1 MKKQDA
7 TTAQKLTQAFI
18 DHDRISDREWDA
30 KYDDLM
36 DGTRVLMQTDKGVDE
51 TTKTYADTMEI
62 IRYGLEIALGQRTF
76 GQEG

>member
-18 DHDRISDREWDA
+18 DLDRISDREWNS
-30 KYDDLM
+30 KYNDLM

-62 IRYGLEIALGQRTF
+62 IRYGLEITLGQRTF